1 MRNRSK
7 RFFGHVSTAP
17 KNYRLAVAHRTDFR
31 TSEQTLQKFFIDGL
45 TIAWSKGADMRLK
58 AYTGQLQ
65 STNLRPENQAPS
77 KKAKLAN

>member
-1 MRNRSK
+1 MRNTSK

-17 KNYRLAVAHRTDFR
+17 KELSLSRGAHRTDFR

-58 AYTGQLQ
+58 AYTGQL
-65 STNLRPENQAPS
+65 
-77 KKAKLAN
+77 